1 MTAVCPHLGFISLEA
16 ISFDTPSSLSVTPPP
31 RLVSWSKN
39 QTTEEREELLISP
52 GDVGFNGADI
62 GDVDV
67 LVANHD
73 APRALTRVV
82 CHHPAPALTAA
93 AHTAASSGWCAQPP

>member
-39 QTTEEREELLISP
+39 QTTEEREELLLICP
-52 GDVGFNGADI
+52 RDGADI
-62 GDVDV
+62 GDV

-73 APRALTRVV
+73 ATRTHTRVV
-82 CHHPAPALTAA
+82 CHHPAPA
-93 AHTAASSGWCAQPP
+93 P